1 MCDIIDLS
9 NKDKGLI
16 TMDYQTFVD
25 KLNEKEFIK
34 TIENALGYNVDVF
47 VDVKEDLSVTNRFD
61 IMITMVVEKMHKFF
75 NSEEKYLLKVDLDY
89 DDVYE
94 DAELSMPFDK
104 DQMRRFLE
112 MGEAIEKYF
121 MEVFD
126 GE

>member
-1 MCDIIDLS
+1 
-9 NKDKGLI
+9 
-16 TMDYQTFVD
+16 MDYQTFVE
-25 KLNEKEFIK
+25 KLNEKELIK
-34 TIENALGYNVDVF
+34 KIESALGYNVDVF
-47 VDVKEDLSVTNRFD
+47 VNAEEDLSVTNRFD
-61 IMITMVVEKMHKFF
+61 VTITLIVEKMHKFF